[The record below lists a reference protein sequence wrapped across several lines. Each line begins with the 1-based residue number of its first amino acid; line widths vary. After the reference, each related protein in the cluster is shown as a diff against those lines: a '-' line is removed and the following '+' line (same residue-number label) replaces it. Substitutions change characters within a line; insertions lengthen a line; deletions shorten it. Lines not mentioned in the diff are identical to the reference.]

1 MGEDKVSNEIERYLN
16 NPMVKILGGAIELRD
31 DRIKTKWK
39 TEIKPFLLAPN
50 PVTVD
55 LYNIVTKKTTKSSVE
70 NLIPVVNVSW
80 NDAISFCNL
89 LSQKAGLKKAYVIS
103 DDGDHII
110 WDRESNGYRLPTEA
124 EWQYACKAET
134 TGYQYGELDK
144 IAWYNE
150 NSDGVLH
157 VVGTKEPNAWGL
169 YDMLGNVWEWCW
181 DLYDEQVYGSYRIF
195 RGGSWAEEARGCGA
209 TCRRRSHP
217 TFSVDDLGFRLA
229 RSL

>member
-1 MGEDKVSNEIERYLN
+1 MSNEIERYLN

-55 LYNIVTKKTTKSSVE
+55 LYNAITNKTTKSSVE
-70 NLIPVVNVSW
+70 NHKPVVNVSW

-89 LSQKAGLKKAYVIS
+89 LSQKSGLKKAYVIS
-103 DDGDHII
+103 DDGEHII

-124 EWQYACKAET
+124 EWQYVCKAET

-144 IAWYNE
+144 IAWYNKIQMV
-150 NSDGVLH
+150 SS
-157 VVGTKEPNAWGL
+157 
-169 YDMLGNVWEWCW
+169 M
-181 DLYDEQVYGSYRIF
+181 
-195 RGGSWAEEARGCGA
+195 
-209 TCRRRSHP
+209 
-217 TFSVDDLGFRLA
+217 
-229 RSL
+229 